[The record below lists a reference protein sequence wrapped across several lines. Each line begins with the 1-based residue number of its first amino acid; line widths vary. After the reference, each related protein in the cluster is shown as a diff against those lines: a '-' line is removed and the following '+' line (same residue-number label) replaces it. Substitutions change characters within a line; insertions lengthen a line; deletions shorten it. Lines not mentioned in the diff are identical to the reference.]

1 MVIFIWN
8 NAVVV
13 DAVRSCLMVGLKAEL
28 KTISE
33 VVRISDNIQI
43 FTMANLREIWKL
55 LKYFDKTITSASNV
69 LLLIDM
75 LPICGSTQNLLLSFH
90 YLPHKYYHYFYEHYH
105 KFHLYNNSINS
116 LIS

>member
-33 VVRISDNIQI
+33 VLGISDNIQI
-43 FTMANLREIWKL
+43 FTMANLRDIWKL

-69 LLLIDM
+69 LLLIDV

-90 YLPHKYYHYFYEHYH
+90 YLPHKYYHYFHEHYH